1 MTEALHLGFVNGY
14 SPRWAGRLGAEV
26 ESALSMRV
34 TPIELDLDIDAYYA
48 SDRGQFNSTMMLAGV
63 LRRLSDPATRIVGI
77 THVDLF
83 IPVLTFVFGQAQLG
97 GVAAL
102 VSTYRLRREFY
113 GLPAD
118 EPNLVDRTVKEV
130 VHEVGHTLGLVH
142 CPDYSCVMHAAT
154 YVEDVDLKSR
164 RFCRECQGLLSEA
177 APVDRANP
185 Y

>member
-1 MTEALHLGFVNGY
+1 VTGRLYLAFLNGY
-14 SPRWAGRLGAEV
+14 TPGWAEGLGAEV
-26 ESALSMRV
+26 QTALSMQV
-34 TPIELDLDIDAYYA
+34 SPIDIELDFDRYYA
-48 SDRGQFNSTMMLAGV
+48 SNRGQFNSTMMLAGL
-63 LRRLSDPATRIVGI
+63 LRSIPNPNTRIVGL

-102 VSTYRLRREFY
+102 VSTYRLRHEFY
-113 GLPAD
+113 GLPSD
-118 EPNLVDRTVKEV
+118 EASLLDRTVKEV

-142 CPDYSCVMHAAT
+142 CPDYACVMHAAT

-164 RFCRECQGLLSEA
+164 RFCRDCVDSLSEP
-177 APVDRANP
+177 APVRKASP